1 MKIEIRVDQNRLGEL
16 VTVDEFIALQDG
28 EIRAI
33 RDVLGRFVVGED
45 GEYLDTE
52 EGVRAIGGLTIN
64 QLKETAEGFTRKAQG
79 AAVPPASG
87 AA

>member
-1 MKIEIRVDQNRLGEL
+1 MK
-16 VTVDEFIALQDG
+16 
-28 EIRAI
+28 
-33 RDVLGRFVVGED
+33 
-45 GEYLDTE
+45 
-52 EGVRAIGGLTIN
+52 AIGGLTIN